1 VIDVGRAAVFLD
13 RDGVL
18 NRLVLNPATGKYESP
33 HRVEDFEFMPGVLP
47 ALAGLQARGVSLFV
61 VSNQPSAALGKTT
74 MADLRAIHGKFETG
88 LRGAG
93 VEMRAFYY
101 CYHHPKGTIPP
112 YAGPC
117 QCRKPSPF
125 FLREALRSFDLRAAD
140 SWMIGDRDTDVECG
154 RAAGCQTIGIECPE
168 SAADRG
174 KTQPTLAA
182 ADFPAAAHLL
192 RTRLDGDDESED

>member
-1 VIDVGRAAVFLD
+1 VIDLGRIAIFLD

-18 NRLVLNPATGKYESP
+18 NRLVHNAATGRYESP
-33 HRVEDFEFMPGVLP
+33 HRAEDFEFMPGVLP
-47 ALAGLQARGVSLFV
+47 ALVRLQARGVSLFV

-74 MADLRAIHGKFETG
+74 LANLDRIHEKFEAGLRA
-88 LRGAG
+88 AG

-125 FLREALRSFDLRAAD
+125 FLREALRAFSLRAAG

-154 RAAGCQTIGIECPE
+154 RLAGCQTIAIECPE
-168 SAADRG
+168 SAPDRG
-174 KTQPTLAA
+174 QSQPTLAA

-192 RTRLDGDDESED
+192 HTRWDGDDEPED